1 MSRITYIELA
11 GKKYPLIFSL
21 AASKAISAKF
31 GGIDKIGELLSSGNL
46 GAKEIETI
54 SFIITV
60 LIKQGC
66 AYKNMFEADLP
77 PEPGARHDGEKYIS
91 LSQEEVETCIS
102 LNEAGKIV
110 EKITECIRGSSQTEI
125 EAETETK
132 NMEAPKAE

>member
-31 GGIDKIGELLSSGNL
+31 GGIDKIGELLSSGNI
-46 GAKEIETI
+46 GDREIEAI
-54 SFIITV
+54 SFLVTV

-102 LNEAGKIV
+102 LNEAGIIV

-125 EAETETK
+125 ETETK

>member
-21 AASKAISAKF
+21 AASKAVSAKF
-31 GGIDKIGELLSSGNL
+31 GGIDKIGELLNSGNI
-46 GAKEIETI
+46 GTREIEAI
-54 SFIITV
+54 SFLVTV

-91 LSQEEVETCIS
+91 LSQEEVETCIT
-102 LNEAGKIV
+102 LNEAGIII
-110 EKITECIRGSSQTEI
+110 EKITECVNGSSQTEI
-125 EAETETK
+125 ETETK
-132 NMEAPKAE
+132 NMKAPKED